1 MKLYISYLPQ
11 EYQDDIKTYI
21 RQYLII
27 NDYDKNLIDEIIDN
41 VMSGTLTDI
50 EEYIDVSKYR
60 YILSQTM
67 VRAKYKP
74 F

>member
-27 NDYDKNLIDEIIDN
+27 NDYDRNLIDEIIDN

-60 YILSQTM
+60 YVLSQTM
-67 VRAKYKP
+67 TKVKYKP